1 MFKIHKGTRPE
12 DRDRNINS
20 FFQLL
25 SYDKEHEQQQRSKS
39 KSSVFNET
47 VAPETLVNK
56 AGVLERIYSIS
67 QLAIYVLAE

>member
-1 MFKIHKGTRPE
+1 M
-12 DRDRNINS
+12 
-20 FFQLL
+20 
-25 SYDKEHEQQQRSKS
+25 EHEQQQRSKS